1 MDIGQLN
8 QRAVVEFESSTQD
21 AIGQPVPT
29 WSTFANVH
37 CRIRHLAGSQE
48 GPMAGTTL
56 SKVRIE
62 IRTRYRTDITPAM
75 RFTHKGKTYRIIGV
89 RPNEMNQEWTD
100 FDCELI
106 E

>member
-8 QRAVVEFESSTQD
+8 QRAIVQHESIMQD
-21 AIGQPVPT
+21 DIGQPVPT
-29 WSTFANVH
+29 WSTFATVH

-48 GPMAGTTL
+48 GPMAGTQL
-56 SKVRIE
+56 SKVRVE

-75 RFTHKGKTYRIIGV
+75 RFLHRSKLYRIIGP
-89 RPNEMNQEWTD
+89 RPNDMNMEWTD